1 MTGPETQLDD
11 VAVKVE
17 RSEGVLVITRNR
29 PKQKNAIDTSMSLGL
44 LGAVENLWRDARVLR
59 IYGGANEV
67 LKEIVGHAVVG
78 S

>member
-1 MTGPETQLDD
+1 
-11 VAVKVE
+11 
-17 RSEGVLVITRNR
+17 
-29 PKQKNAIDTSMSLGL
+29 MSLGL